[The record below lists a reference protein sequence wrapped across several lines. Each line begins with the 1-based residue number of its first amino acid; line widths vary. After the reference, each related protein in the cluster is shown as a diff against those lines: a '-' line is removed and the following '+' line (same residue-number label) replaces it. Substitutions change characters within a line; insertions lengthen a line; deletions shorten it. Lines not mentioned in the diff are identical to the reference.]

1 MCLEGPEKRTAD
13 GEASGQSALKK
24 GCGESCLP
32 PLPTDFA
39 AHTAIWDD
47 VCLMARALA
56 EATQD
61 NDIMRKSEVLSEE
74 EFYRLRLTRVTNIL
88 QTYE

>member
-1 MCLEGPEKRTAD
+1 
-13 GEASGQSALKK
+13 
-24 GCGESCLP
+24 
-32 PLPTDFA
+32 
-39 AHTAIWDD
+39 
-47 VCLMARALA
+47 MARALA